1 MAYQWFIS
9 KKTIILQGFW
19 GGGGVGGSPTF
30 SRRVQLFPG
39 GSNFFQEGVAGVQM
53 LILATQRTVN
63 FQEGGADPLSH
74 PSGSAH
80 VAI

>member
-1 MAYQWFIS
+1 MVYF
-9 KKTIILQGFW
+9 KENYNFTRFL
-19 GGGGVGGSPTF
+19 GVGVGWGGSPTF
-30 SRRVQLFPG
+30 SRRAQLFPG
-39 GSNFFQEGVAGVQM
+39 GSNFFQGGMAGVQM
-53 LILATQRTVN
+53 LILATQRTVI